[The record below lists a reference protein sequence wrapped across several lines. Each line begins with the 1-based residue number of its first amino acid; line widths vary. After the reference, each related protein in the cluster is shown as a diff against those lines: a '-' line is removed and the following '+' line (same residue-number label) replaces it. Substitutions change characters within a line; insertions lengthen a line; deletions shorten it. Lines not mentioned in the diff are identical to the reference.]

1 MHGLSSIERSLEL
14 LGDPGKLIIYCKLQ
28 VYPSLSQ
35 SFVFGIS
42 AEHARKQ
49 MGAPRMPEPAP
60 PAYVSTLLGIKKPLI
75 YCKIHGLGIIEWSP
89 GAPPRPGKVN
99 NIL

>member
-1 MHGLSSIERSLEL
+1 MIYCKLHGLSIIERSLEL

-49 MGAPRMPEPAP
+49 MGAPRMLEPAP
-60 PAYVSTLLGIKKPLI
+60 PACVSTLLGIEKLI
-75 YCKIHGLGIIEWSP
+75 IYGKIHGLSII
-89 GAPPRPGKVN
+89 K
-99 NIL
+99 